1 MTRSINPEGL
11 SRPEAS
17 AERAAAKRL
26 MKRMDADRRKLGN
39 CCICIHREVTWDRPH
54 CRSRPERAMGMC
66 KEDGQ
71 QPQFQFD
78 DATLGRYRD
87 AA

>member
-1 MTRSINPEGL
+1 MTRSLNPENL

-26 MKRMDADRRKLGN
+26 MKRMDADRRRLGN

-54 CRSRPERAMGMC
+54 CRNKPERAMGMC
-66 KEDGQ
+66 EDDKQ

-78 DATLGRYRD
+78 DTTLGKYRD

>member
-1 MTRSINPEGL
+1 MSLNPDNL
-11 SRPEAS
+11 SRPEIY
-17 AERAAAKRL
+17 AERDAAKRL
-26 MKRMDADRRKLGN
+26 KKRMDADRRKLGN

-54 CRSRPERAMGMC
+54 CRDKPDRAMGMC
-66 KEDGQ
+66 KEDKR

-78 DATLGRYRD
+78 DTTLGKYRD